1 MTVWIIQEAGQEAES
16 EGLHRVHLLLMFRS
30 EEGTLLV
37 FKKLPD
43 KLPVWQSHFRGLGT
57 SFRVLFIYTVKTKQ
71 KKRLRW
77 KRKHPTATA
86 TASNHIVSGCSVWRV
101 LKFWTS
107 VKIQVSLILFP
118 QKDKIAFSLKELLR
132 WQWNW
137 CVPILGDFSS
147 RQPSCGVHSER
158 GKLQCTVHSDTRG

>member
-37 FKKLPD
+37 FKKLTD
-43 KLPVWQSHFRGLGT
+43 KQSHFRGLGA
-57 SFRVLFIYTVKTKQ
+57 SFRVLFIYTGNILQLQHLSV
-71 KKRLRW
+71 
-77 KRKHPTATA
+77 PTVT
-86 TASNHIVSGCSVWRV
+86 NHIVTGCSVWKV
-101 LKFWTS
+101 LKLWTS

-137 CVPILGDFSS
+137 YMPILGVLSS
-147 RQPSCGVHSER
+147 RQPSCGEHSEC
-158 GKLQCTVHSDTRG
+158 GELQCKVHSDTRG